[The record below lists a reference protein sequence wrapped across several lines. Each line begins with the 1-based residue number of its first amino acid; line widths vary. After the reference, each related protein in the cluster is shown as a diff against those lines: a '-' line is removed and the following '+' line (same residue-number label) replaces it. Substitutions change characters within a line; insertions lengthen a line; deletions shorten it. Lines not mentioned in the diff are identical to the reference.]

1 MGELVPLDK
10 ALAGLIKLRDERGLE
25 SKIEVKE

>member
-10 ALAGLIKLRDERGLE
+10 ALAGLLQLRDERRLA
-25 SKIEVKE
+25 SKIDAK